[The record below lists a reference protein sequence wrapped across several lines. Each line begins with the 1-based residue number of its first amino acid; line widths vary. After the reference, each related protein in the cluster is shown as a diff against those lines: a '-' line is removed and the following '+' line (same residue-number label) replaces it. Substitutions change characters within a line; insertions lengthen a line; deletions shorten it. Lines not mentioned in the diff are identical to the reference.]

1 VIAVHR
7 ELLSHTPLLALP
19 IFAMF
24 VFLAVFLGVC
34 AVTLTRKRR
43 AYDQVADLALKD
55 ESHE

>member
-1 VIAVHR
+1 VHK

-24 VFLAVFLGVC
+24 VFLAVFLTVC

-43 AYDQVADLALKD
+43 TYDQVANLALKD
-55 ESHE
+55 SSHE

>member
-1 VIAVHR
+1 MHK

-24 VFLAVFLGVC
+24 VFLAVFVAVC

-43 AYDQVADLALKD
+43 AYDQVANLALKD
-55 ESHE
+55 SSHE

>member
-1 VIAVHR
+1 MYKD
-7 ELLSHTPLLALP
+7 LLTHTPLLALP

-43 AYDQVADLALKD
+43 AYDQVANLALKD
-55 ESHE
+55 GSHE